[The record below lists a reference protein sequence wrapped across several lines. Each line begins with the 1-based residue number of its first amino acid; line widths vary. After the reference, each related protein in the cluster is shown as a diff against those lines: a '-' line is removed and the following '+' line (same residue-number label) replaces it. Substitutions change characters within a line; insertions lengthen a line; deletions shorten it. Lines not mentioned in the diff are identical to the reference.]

1 MRKLFTKSSLCI
13 AAGATV
19 SGISTEPE
27 TLHVT
32 SGRVWVTVEGQL
44 DDYWLQAGESITVD
58 ADRLI
63 VIEADKADS
72 RVNLPL
78 LHDGRRSF
86 DFFTSLRDWAGTN
99 GNIGQNTQQAN
110 C

>member
-1 MRKLFTKSSLCI
+1 MRKLFTKSTLCI
-13 AAGATV
+13 AAGATA

-44 DDYWLQAGESITVD
+44 DDFWLQAGDSLTVD

-63 VIEADKADS
+63 VIEADKVDS

-78 LHDGRRSF
+78 LHDGQRSF
-86 DFFTSLRDWAGTN
+86 DFLAPLRALTGS
-99 GNIGQNTQQAN
+99 GNSNNANQQLR

>member
-13 AAGATV
+13 NAGSTV
-19 SGISTEPE
+19 SGMSTEPE

-32 SGRVWVTVEGQL
+32 TGRVWVTVEGQL
-44 DDYWLQAGESITVD
+44 DDYFLQAGDSITVD

-63 VIEADKADS
+63 VIEADKIDS
-72 RVNLPL
+72 RVHLPA
-78 LHDGRRSF
+78 LHEGSRSF
-86 DFFTSLRDWAGTN
+86 DFFAQLRNWSAAP
-99 GNIGQNTQQAN
+99 GNSRQAS

>member
-1 MRKLFTKSSLCI
+1 MRKLFTKSSLCV

-19 SGISTEPE
+19 SGVSTEVE

-32 SGRVWVTVEGQL
+32 NGRVWITVEGER

-58 ADRLI
+58 AGRLI
-63 VIEADKADS
+63 VIEADKVDS
-72 RVNLPL
+72 RVNLPV

-86 DFFTSLRDWAGTN
+86 DFFAPLRALSGTSN
-99 GNIGQNTQQAN
+99 NTQQAT